1 MVQGL
6 EQYRV
11 EANIGRVLHKAVEP
25 ALSQLQAAGMPPQQF
40 VGNLVQAH
48 LLLSSDR
55 VPAEQK
61 QAFVTKML
69 SDYGIQL
76 GPQTSA
82 TEDFIDPE
90 VKSLRETVQQL
101 QSRLDGADQQR
112 AQSARSAMEAEVN
125 TFAADPKNEHWEAVA
140 DDMALLIKSGK
151 LTLQEAYEK
160 AVWANP
166 VTRAKEIAKQEAAAV
181 AKAQATAAE
190 AAAKAKGA
198 KGTRVRTVGHQG
210 SGTAAPGSMDDT
222 MKETLANIKKRE

>member
-25 ALSQLQAAGMPPQQF
+25 ALEALQAAGMPPQKF

-48 LLLSSDR
+48 MFLASDK
-55 VPAEQK
+55 VSLDQK

-69 SDYGIQL
+69 SDYGIAAPGQSQDE
-76 GPQTSA
+76 P
-82 TEDFIDPE
+82 FIDPE
-90 VKSLRETVQQL
+90 VKSLRETVQRL
-101 QSRLDGADQQR
+101 ESRLNGADQQQ
-112 AQSARSAMEAEVN
+112 AQAVRSKLEAEIN

-140 DDMALLIKSGK
+140 DDMAMLIKAGN

-181 AKAQATAAE
+181 TKAQAAAAE

-210 SGTAAPGSMDDT
+210 SGTAATGSMDDT